1 MQALEIVKRESPT
14 LSYSAV
20 MTYWTLEQEIIET
33 PRLCLHHICA
43 DDLITLFEEP
53 ENLVIYEGKPYSN
66 PHRQLMDES
75 GPLAWRVPQVKEDPT
90 LNKWFVRWIVLK
102 ESREIIGSTSFH
114 GAPDSAGMIEVGLG
128 IQEKFRNQ
136 GFAREALRGYWL
148 WAIQFPEVKVLR
160 YTVSPTNIP
169 SIRVVSSFGFEYKG
183 EQMDDIDG
191 PENIYEISSELFL
204 EKLVHD
210 EVGEESSK

>member
-1 MQALEIVKRESPT
+1 MLLDIVGN
-14 LSYSAV
+14 
-20 MTYWTLEQEIIET
+20 MNYWTLEQEVIQT
-33 PRLCLHHICA
+33 ARLELHHICA

-114 GAPDSAGMIEVGLG
+114 GAPDSDGMIEVGLG

-148 WAIQFPEVKVLR
+148 WAIQFSEVKILR

-210 EVGEESSK
+210 DVGEESSK

>member
-1 MQALEIVKRESPT
+1 
-14 LSYSAV
+14 
-20 MTYWTLEQEIIET
+20 MTHWTLEQEIIET

-53 ENLVIYEGKPYSN
+53 ENLVIYEGKPYTN

-75 GPLAWRVPQVKEDPT
+75 GPLAWRVPQVRVDPS

-102 ESREIIGSTSFH
+102 ESEEIIGSTSFH
-114 GAPDSAGMIEVGLG
+114 GAPDSHGMIEVGLG
-128 IQEKFRNQ
+128 IQENFRNQ
-136 GFAREALRGYWL
+136 GFARESLRGFWI
-148 WAIQFPEVKVLR
+148 WALQFPEVKVLR

-169 SIRVVSSFGFEYKG
+169 SIRVIDSFGFEYKG

-191 PENIYEISSELFL
+191 PENVYEISREVFL

-210 EVGEESSK
+210 DVGTENIG